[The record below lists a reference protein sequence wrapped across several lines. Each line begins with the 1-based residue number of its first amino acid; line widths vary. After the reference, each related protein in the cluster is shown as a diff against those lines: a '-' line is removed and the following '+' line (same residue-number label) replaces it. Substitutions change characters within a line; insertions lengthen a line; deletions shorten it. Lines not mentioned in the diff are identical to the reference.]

1 MTNRVLQRARVVA
14 PCAAMAVACIAA
26 IALLAPRA
34 HAQDPEFRSTVSVA
48 AGPTFPVG
56 ARHPFDDPGST
67 YVATISVGD
76 DFSTVGFSL
85 GYSVFGAGL
94 FEDRGAS
101 ISQFELRADCV
112 PFAPRT
118 WSPYLRLGGGAYGID
133 TDRSI
138 NTSTSRSVGVA
149 TGVGVRWVPRWHS
162 AVTLVASYHNVP
174 SRGTTTRQWIG
185 LTLELTRWMD

>member
-1 MTNRVLQRARVVA
+1 MTNRVLQRAAMVVL
-14 PCAAMAVACIAA
+14 CIAA
-26 IALLAPRA
+26 GAPFASRA
-34 HAQDPEFRSTVSVA
+34 HAQDPAFRSTVSVA
-48 AGPTFPVG
+48 AGPTFSVG
-56 ARHPFDDPGST
+56 ARPPFDDTGST
-67 YVATISVGD
+67 YTAAISVGD

-101 ISQFELRADCV
+101 VSQFELRADYV

-118 WSPYLRLGGGAYGID
+118 WSPYLRLGGGAYGVD
-133 TDRSI
+133 TDRSL

-149 TGVGVRWVPRWHS
+149 AGVGVRWAPRWHS

-174 SRGTTTRQWIG
+174 ARGTTTRQWVG
-185 LTLELTRWMD
+185 LTLELARWMD